1 MSHGLR
7 RISGLAVMIAGIALG
22 AWVVF
27 GAPHDWHGA
36 KVLGRLALGGLGAV
50 GMVGGSAG
58 LIFPD
63 TPRDG
68 PSTPQDGPGAQNDEA

>member
-7 RISGLAVMIAGIALG
+7 RIGGLAVLIAGIALG

-36 KVLGRLALGGLGAV
+36 KAVGRLVFAGLGAV
-50 GMVGGSAG
+50 GMISGSAG
-58 LIFPD
+58 LVFPD
-63 TPRDG
+63 A
-68 PSTPQDGPGAQNDEA
+68 PQDEPGTAQDETGAQNDEV